1 MVIMYVF
8 GMCSLCK
15 ILVLV
20 LHISMS
26 HTLPTTLALCIWD
39 CCGLY
44 SHF

>member
-20 LHISMS
+20 LRVSMS
-26 HTLPTTLALCIWD
+26 HTLPTTLVLCLDDILD
-39 CCGLY
+39 G
-44 SHF
+44 